1 MMGGWLARL
10 KNEKVPD
17 THATKPTE
25 TLFVG
30 FVAYPPAP
38 FQKFEG
44 EQTPANDGQAHG
56 IGLLSSPTLEE
67 KTLSNNGQNYA
78 LDWLATVDGTDL
90 HTWPHTQA
98 MNPSEV
104 DTFTA
109 RLARFTDKGVSYDDA
124 ERLADKLVI
133 RDREGDDRRLCLE
146 CIHLQ
151 GVGRW
156 KCGNWRAADVVRVGL
171 APDLVLMLQRCGGYR
186 GGASANY

>member
-1 MMGGWLARL
+1 MGKWLARL
-10 KNEKVPD
+10 KNEKAPD
-17 THATKPTE
+17 PPATKPTKPPQGDE
-25 TLFVG
+25 RAGFVG
-30 FVAYPPAP
+30 FVAYLPAT

-44 EQTPANDGQAHG
+44 EQTPANDGQAHE
-56 IGLLSSPTLEE
+56 P
-67 KTLSNNGQNYA
+67 
-78 LDWLATVDGTDL
+78 DWLATVDGTDL
-90 HTWPHTQA
+90 NTWPHTQA

-109 RLARFTDKGVSYDDA
+109 RLARFTDKGVAYAEA

-156 KCGNWRAADVVRVGL
+156 KCSNWRAADVARVGL
-171 APDLVLMLQRCGGYR
+171 APDMALMLQRCGGFFES
-186 GGASANY
+186 G